1 MPSLR
6 PEDLHT
12 CTVKLS
18 IDGGHGTGFFVSS
31 GLILTC
37 HHVVKN
43 AGDRP
48 IKVRWQN
55 QENFAVATV
64 LQSFPDPVDLA
75 LLQFETV
82 EALACVELD
91 GAIAAFDDLFAY
103 GYPDIDPNGAGVV
116 LRCDGLNG
124 DEPPKIKF
132 SDGRVRSG
140 LSGAPL
146 LNPVTGKVCG
156 VVKYTED
163 RSLPLGGGGIPIA
176 TVLEYFPVLNTPY
189 KGLAYFK
196 DDDARFFFG
205 RTALTDLLLD
215 RLQQSNFLALLG
227 ASGSGKSSVLRAGLL
242 NQLRQGRLS
251 GSDRWELRVML
262 PTEHP
267 LKSLANEFVDQ
278 KLGNIDRAAQL
289 ATAEKLLSEGK
300 DGLRRLVE
308 ATAKTTRMVL
318 VIDQFEESFTLCQNL
333 EEREQFFA
341 CLIGALEIAADKFC
355 LAIAMRAD
363 FFGKCVEREYGGL
376 SKRIAAHLVAV
387 TPMNDDELREA
398 ISKPA
403 EIVGCEVEPI
413 LIEEIVRDVAGAPAN
428 LPLMQFAL
436 SELWQLRD
444 GNRLTLQAYKQELGG
459 ITGALEKRANAVY
472 AQFTDELD
480 KRAVK
485 HIFLSL
491 TQLGE
496 GTEDTRRR
504 VVMSNLVTA
513 TLSLEAIERVV
524 RKLADEKLVVT
535 DDREKGKVSGDAI
548 VDVAHEALIRGWR
561 LLRGWLDEDRQNLQQ
576 QRWIEDR
583 AIEWQNS
590 GKVKEFLLS
599 GRQLK
604 ESRKFQKQ
612 QVDRFPLSELVQQL
626 LKVSR
631 HQEKIGLAFVVTIY
645 AMIPIVLGGFA
656 IRWWYL
662 ETKWA
667 VLRQCEIEKNEDGKC
682 TGRLEALKTLIEANI
697 SLQAIDLRNTNLSK
711 ADLRY
716 ANFSRADLNKADLSN
731 ANLIKANLS
740 NVDLRKANLI
750 EAKLSDA
757 DLSNSYI
764 MDAKLINADLSNANL
779 NRANLSR
786 ASLWYANLSNANL
799 SNTALINTNLNYANL
814 SYANLSNANFMD
826 ANLTNTDLSNA
837 DLSYAE
843 LSFLAKFDSRTIKT
857 ACNWETAKMSEELR
871 EQIGKA
877 PDPKLKP
884 DCRRWNKSP

>member
-1 MPSLR
+1 
-6 PEDLHT
+6 
-12 CTVKLS
+12 VKLS
-18 IDGGHGTGFFVSS
+18 IDNTHGTGFFVAA

-91 GAIAAFDDLFAY
+91 GVIAAFDNLFAY
-103 GYPDIDPNGAGVV
+103 GYPERDPNGTGVV
-116 LRCDGLNG
+116 FRCDGLNG
-124 DEPPKIKF
+124 DVPPKIKF
-132 SDGRVRSG
+132 SDGTARLG

-146 LNPVTGKVCG
+146 LNPSTGKVCG

-163 RSLPLGGGGIPIA
+163 RNFPLGGGGIPIA
-176 TVLEYFPVLNTPY
+176 TVFEYFPVLNTPY

-227 ASGSGKSSVLRAGLL
+227 SSGSGKSSVLRAGLL
-242 NQLRQGRLS
+242 NQLRLGRLS
-251 GSDRWELRVML
+251 GSDHWELRIML

-289 ATAEKLLSEGK
+289 ATAEKLLADGK

-341 CLIGALEIAADKFC
+341 CLIGALGIAADKFC

-363 FFGKCVEREYGGL
+363 FFGKCVEREYGGI

-398 ISKPA
+398 IAKPA

-444 GNRLTLQAYKQELGG
+444 GNRLNLQAYKQELGG

-548 VDVAHEALIRGWR
+548 VDVAHEALIRGWK
-561 LLRGWLDEDRQNLQQ
+561 LLRGWLDEDRQNLRQ

-583 AIEWQNS
+583 AIEWQGS
-590 GKVKEFLLS
+590 GKAKEFLLS
-599 GRQLK
+599 GNKLSEVQ
-604 ESRKFQKQ
+604 KFEEKQ
-612 QVDRFPLSELVQQL
+612 SYKFSLSELAQQL
-626 LKVSR
+626 LKTSM
-631 HQEKIGLAFVVTIY
+631 HQRLKNLTLMLTVYLILSVALGLA
-645 AMIPIVLGGFA
+645 L
-656 IRWWYL
+656 RSWYL

-667 VLRQCEIEKNEDGKC
+667 ILRQCQRIQTEKGQCE
-682 TGRLEALKTLIEANI
+682 GRLEALRILIDSNV
-697 SLQAIDLRNTNLSK
+697 SLQSIDLT
-711 ADLRY
+711 
-716 ANFSRADLNKADLSN
+716 
-731 ANLIKANLS
+731 KANLS
-740 NVDLRKANLI
+740 GADLSGAKLEKANLS
-750 EAKLSDA
+750 E
-757 DLSNSYI
+757 
-764 MDAKLINADLSNANL
+764 
-779 NRANLSR
+779 ANLSR
-786 ASLWYANLSNANL
+786 ANLAEADLTKVNFSQADLSESDLTLTRLFLADLSGAKLFRANLFGSSLLGSKLVGANLSVTNLREANL
-799 SNTALINTNLNYANL
+799 GATNLTG
-814 SYANLSNANFMD
+814 
-826 ANLTNTDLSNA
+826 ANLTGADIVSTNLEFANLKEANLIDLFQSNP
-837 DLSYAE
+837 E
-843 LSFLAKFDSRTIKT
+843 RIKT
-857 ACNWETAKMSEELR
+857 ACNWQESNMSEILR
-871 EQIGKA
+871 EQIKKS
-877 PDPKLKP
+877 PDPPPPRSLTGKEMVRPNCNDL
-884 DCRRWNKSP
+884 WNKSKLP

>member
-1 MPSLR
+1 MASLS
-6 PEDLHT
+6 PDNLHT

-18 IDGGHGTGFFVSS
+18 IDNTHGTGFFVAA

-55 QENFAVATV
+55 QEDFAVAKV

-124 DEPPKIKF
+124 DVPPKIKF

-146 LNPVTGKVCG
+146 LNPKTGKVCG

-163 RSLPLGGGGIPIA
+163 RSLPVGGGGIPIA

-215 RLQQSNFLALLG
+215 RLQQRNFLALLG

-242 NQLRQGRLS
+242 NQLRLGRLS

-289 ATAEKLLSEGK
+289 ATAEKLLAEGK

-308 ATAKTTRMVL
+308 ATAKSTRMVL

-341 CLIGALEIAADKFC
+341 CLIGALDIATDKFC

-398 ISKPA
+398 IAKPA
-403 EIVGCEVEPI
+403 AIVGCEVEPI

-513 TLSLEAIERVV
+513 NLSLEAIERVV
-524 RKLADEKLVVT
+524 RRLADEKLVVT

-548 VDVAHEALIRGWR
+548 VDVAHEALIRGWSK
-561 LLRGWLDEDRQNLQQ
+561 LQDWLNENREVEVK
-576 QRWIEDR
+576 QRKLEER
-583 AIEWQNS
+583 AEEWQRS
-590 GKVKEFLLS
+590 GQSKAYLLS
-599 GRQLK
+599 NQLLK
-604 ESRKFQKQ
+604 ESKKLIQSQKKSGNLTLKNFVLDFVKASEKKQ
-612 QVDRFPLSELVQQL
+612 KNDRFTLGSIILVPIIGTIFIVHNLQVDQ
-626 LKVSR
+626 
-631 HQEKIGLAFVVTIY
+631 AF
-645 AMIPIVLGGFA
+645 
-656 IRWWYL
+656 
-662 ETKWA
+662 K
-667 VLRQCEIEKNEDGKC
+667 VLRSQNCDLESNKQTNTNGNARKALEYLWI
-682 TGRLEALKTLIEANI
+682 TGNKDVVGIQICGDSLPNI
-697 SLQAIDLRNTNLSK
+697 NLSGLDLSRSNLRNANLNGAILQK
-711 ADLRY
+711 TFLVGADLRY
-716 ANFSRADLNKADLSN
+716 IGLVDG
-731 ANLIKANLS
+731 
-740 NVDLRKANLI
+740 DLRECLK
-750 EAKLSDA
+750 
-757 DLSNSYI
+757 
-764 MDAKLINADLSNANL
+764 
-779 NRANLSR
+779 
-786 ASLWYANLSNANL
+786 
-799 SNTALINTNLNYANL
+799 
-814 SYANLSNANFMD
+814 
-826 ANLTNTDLSNA
+826 
-837 DLSYAE
+837 
-843 LSFLAKFDSRTIKT
+843 SFRV
-857 ACNWETAKMSEELR
+857 
-871 EQIGKA
+871 G
-877 PDPKLKP
+877 
-884 DCRRWNKSP
+884 

>member
-1 MPSLR
+1 
-6 PEDLHT
+6 
-12 CTVKLS
+12 VKLS
-18 IDGGHGTGFFVSS
+18 IDNTHGTGFFVAA

-55 QENFAVATV
+55 QEDFAVAKV

-124 DEPPKIKF
+124 DVPPKIKF

-146 LNPVTGKVCG
+146 LNPKTGKVCG

-163 RSLPLGGGGIPIA
+163 RSLPVGGGGIPIA

-215 RLQQSNFLALLG
+215 RLQQRNFLALLG

-242 NQLRQGRLS
+242 NQLRLGRLS

-289 ATAEKLLSEGK
+289 ATAEKLLAEGK

-308 ATAKTTRMVL
+308 ATAKSTRMVL

-341 CLIGALEIAADKFC
+341 CLIGALDIATDKFC

-398 ISKPA
+398 IAKPA
-403 EIVGCEVEPI
+403 AIVGCEVEPI

-513 TLSLEAIERVV
+513 NLSLEAIERVV
-524 RKLADEKLVVT
+524 RRLADEKLVVT

-548 VDVAHEALIRGWR
+548 VDVAHEALIRGWSK
-561 LLRGWLDEDRQNLQQ
+561 LQDWLNENREVEVK
-576 QRWIEDR
+576 QRKLEER
-583 AIEWQNS
+583 AEEWQRS
-590 GKVKEFLLS
+590 GQSKAYLLS
-599 GRQLK
+599 NQLLK
-604 ESRKFQKQ
+604 ESKKLIQSQKKSGNLTLKNFVLDFVKASEKKQ
-612 QVDRFPLSELVQQL
+612 KNDRFTLGSIILVPIIGTIFIVHNLQVDQ
-626 LKVSR
+626 
-631 HQEKIGLAFVVTIY
+631 AF
-645 AMIPIVLGGFA
+645 
-656 IRWWYL
+656 
-662 ETKWA
+662 K
-667 VLRQCEIEKNEDGKC
+667 VLRSQNCDLESNKQTNTNGNARKALEYLWI
-682 TGRLEALKTLIEANI
+682 TGNKDVVGIQICGDSLPNI
-697 SLQAIDLRNTNLSK
+697 NLSGLDLSRSNLRNANLNGAILQK
-711 ADLRY
+711 TFLVGADLRY
-716 ANFSRADLNKADLSN
+716 IGLVDG
-731 ANLIKANLS
+731 
-740 NVDLRKANLI
+740 DLRECLK
-750 EAKLSDA
+750 
-757 DLSNSYI
+757 
-764 MDAKLINADLSNANL
+764 
-779 NRANLSR
+779 
-786 ASLWYANLSNANL
+786 
-799 SNTALINTNLNYANL
+799 
-814 SYANLSNANFMD
+814 
-826 ANLTNTDLSNA
+826 
-837 DLSYAE
+837 
-843 LSFLAKFDSRTIKT
+843 SFRV
-857 ACNWETAKMSEELR
+857 
-871 EQIGKA
+871 G
-877 PDPKLKP
+877 
-884 DCRRWNKSP
+884 